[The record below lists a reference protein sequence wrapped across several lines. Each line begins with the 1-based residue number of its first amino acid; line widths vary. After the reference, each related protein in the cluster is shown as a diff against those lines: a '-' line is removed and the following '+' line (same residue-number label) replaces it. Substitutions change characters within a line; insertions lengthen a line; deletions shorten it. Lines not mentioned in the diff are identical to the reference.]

1 MNWDGGAESGRG
13 LRPAESGRGLR
24 PPPESGRGFRTAPES
39 GRGFRAGLGGTE
51 FPDDREGAGETEMVD
66 GAGLDAENAG
76 DGLGAGELRAEGEAF
91 G

>member
-1 MNWDGGAESGRG
+1 
-13 LRPAESGRGLR
+13 
-24 PPPESGRGFRTAPES
+24 
-39 GRGFRAGLGGTE
+39 LGGTE